1 MAKRDPIVAIIGRPN
16 VGKSTLFN
24 RIAQKRRSIVHP
36 QAGITRDRVYETV
49 TWTGRQ
55 FTLIDTGGYIT
66 GSQDT
71 MESAIRVQVQLAIE
85 EADLILF
92 MVDAYD
98 LLMPM
103 DNQIAELLRTFSKP
117 VLLIAN
123 KCDDEKREQHR
134 YEFFGLG
141 FGNVIPISA
150 QNGRRIG
157 DLLDS
162 ILENLPNEAPAE
174 KEGPD
179 HLRLAIVGIPN
190 VGKSSIVNAILG
202 VDKLIV
208 TDIPGT
214 TRDSIDS
221 EVQYHGQ
228 SITLIDTAGLRKKR
242 RIKDDIEFFS
252 NIRTD
257 RAIDRC
263 NVTVVVIDAVKG
275 FTRQDATIVRSII
288 DRKKG
293 MVVAINKWDLIEK
306 DSNTLK
312 NYQIDITDIF
322 SELSHYP
329 MIFISALTK
338 QRIGQ
343 ILDTANDVYVL
354 CKQRITTNALNKYF
368 QHVIDYTPPPA
379 VQGKYIQI
387 KYVTQVKKEPPV
399 FVFFCN
405 DPKGI
410 KEEYRRFLENRLR
423 KQFGFKG
430 VPVTLLFRQK

>member
-1 MAKRDPIVAIIGRPN
+1 MAKCDPIVAIIGRPN

-24 RIAQKRRSIVHP
+24 RIAQKRKSIVHS

-49 TWTGRQ
+49 AWTGRQ
-55 FTLIDTGGYIT
+55 FTLIDTGGYVPE
-66 GSQDT
+66 SQDT
-71 MESAIRVQVQLAIE
+71 MESAIRAQVQLAIE

-103 DNQIAELLRTFSKP
+103 DNQIAELLRTSSKP
-117 VLLIAN
+117 ILLIAN

-141 FGNVIPISA
+141 FGDVIPISA

-157 DLLDS
+157 DLLDL
-162 ILENLPNEAPAE
+162 ILENLPKEAPSE
-174 KEGPD
+174 KEEPD

-190 VGKSSIVNAILG
+190 AGKSSIVNAILG

-221 EVQYHGQ
+221 EVKYHGQ

-242 RIKDDIEFFS
+242 HIKDNIEFYS

-263 NVTVVVIDAVKG
+263 NVAVVVIDAVKG
-275 FTRQDATIVRSII
+275 FNRQDATIVRSII

-293 MVVAINKWDLIEK
+293 MVIVINKWDLIEK

-312 NYQIDITDIF
+312 NYQIDITEKF
-322 SELSHYP
+322 SELYHYP

-343 ILDTANDVYVL
+343 ILDTANEVYGL
-354 CKQRITTNALNKYF
+354 GKQRITTNALNKYF
-368 QHVIDYTPPPA
+368 QHVIDHTPPPS

-423 KQFGFKG
+423 KQFGFRG

>member
-24 RIAQKRRSIVHP
+24 RIAQKRKSIVHP

-55 FTLIDTGGYIT
+55 FTLIDTGGYVPD
-66 GSQDT
+66 SQDT
-71 MESAIRVQVQLAIE
+71 MESAIRAQVQLAIE

-117 VLLIAN
+117 ILLIAN

-141 FGNVIPISA
+141 FGDVIPISA

-157 DLLDS
+157 DLLDL
-162 ILENLPNEAPAE
+162 ILENLPNEAPTE
-174 KEGPD
+174 KDEPD

-202 VDKLIV
+202 VEKLIV

-228 SITLIDTAGLRKKR
+228 SITLIDTAGLRKKS
-242 RIKDDIEFFS
+242 RIKDNIEFYS

-257 RAIDRC
+257 RAINRC

-275 FTRQDATIVRSII
+275 FNRQDATIVRSII

-293 MVVAINKWDLIEK
+293 MVIAINKWDLIEK

-312 NYQIDITDIF
+312 NYQINITDMF
-322 SELSHYP
+322 SELYHYP

-343 ILDTANDVYVL
+343 ILDTANDVYISG
-354 CKQRITTNALNKYF
+354 KQRITTNALNKYF

-379 VQGKYIQI
+379 AQGKYIQI

>member
-24 RIAQKRRSIVHP
+24 RIAQKRKSIVHP

-55 FTLIDTGGYIT
+55 FILIDTGGYVP

-71 MESAIRVQVQLAIE
+71 MESAIRAQVQLAIE

-98 LLMPM
+98 LLMPL
-103 DNQIAELLRTFSKP
+103 DNQIAELLRTSSKP
-117 VLLIAN
+117 ILLIAN
-123 KCDDEKREQHR
+123 KCDGEKKEQDR

-141 FGNVIPISA
+141 FGDVIPISA

-157 DLLDS
+157 DLLDL
-162 ILENLPNEAPAE
+162 ILENLPSEAPAE
-174 KEGPD
+174 KDEPD
-179 HLRLAIVGIPN
+179 HLRLAIVGMPN
-190 VGKSSIVNAILG
+190 AGKSSIVNAILG

-221 EVQYHGQ
+221 EVKYHGQ

-242 RIKDDIEFFS
+242 HIKDNIEFYS

-263 NVTVVVIDAVKG
+263 NVVVVVIDAVKG
-275 FTRQDATIVRSII
+275 FDRQDAAIIRSII

-293 MVVAINKWDLIEK
+293 MVIAINKWDLIEK
-306 DSNTLK
+306 DSNTPK
-312 NYQIDITDIF
+312 NYQIDITERF
-322 SELSHYP
+322 SELYHYP

-354 CKQRITTNALNKYF
+354 GKQRITTNVLNKYF

-405 DPKGI
+405 DPKSV

>member
-293 MVVAINKWDLIEK
+293 MVIAINKWDLIEK

>member
-24 RIAQKRRSIVHP
+24 RIAQKRKSIVHP

-55 FTLIDTGGYIT
+55 FTLIDTGGYVPE
-66 GSQDT
+66 SLDT
-71 MESAIRVQVQLAIE
+71 MESAIRAQIQLAIE

-117 VLLIAN
+117 ILLIAN

-141 FGNVIPISA
+141 FGDVIPISA

-157 DLLDS
+157 DLLDL

-190 VGKSSIVNAILG
+190 VGKSSIVNAILR

-221 EVQYHGQ
+221 EVKNHGQ
-228 SITLIDTAGLRKKR
+228 SITIIDTAGLRKKR
-242 RIKDDIEFFS
+242 RIKDNIEFYS

-263 NVTVVVIDAVKG
+263 NVAVVVIDAVKG
-275 FTRQDATIVRSII
+275 FNRQDATIVRSII

-293 MVVAINKWDLIEK
+293 MVIAINKWDLIEK
-306 DSNTLK
+306 NSNTMK
-312 NYQIDITDIF
+312 NYQIDITEMF

-343 ILDTANDVYVL
+343 ILDTANDVYVSG
-354 CKQRITTNALNKYF
+354 KQRITTNALNKYF

>member
-1 MAKRDPIVAIIGRPN
+1 MAKCDPIVAIIGRPN

-55 FTLIDTGGYIT
+55 FTLIDTGGYVPD
-66 GSQDT
+66 SQDT
-71 MESAIRVQVQLAIE
+71 MESAIRAQVQLAIE

-103 DNQIAELLRTFSKP
+103 DNQIAELLRTSSKP
-117 VLLIAN
+117 ILLIAN

-141 FGNVIPISA
+141 FGDVIPISA
-150 QNGRRIG
+150 QDGRRIG
-157 DLLDS
+157 DLLDL

-190 VGKSSIVNAILG
+190 AGKSSIVNAILG

-221 EVQYHGQ
+221 EVKYHGQ

-242 RIKDDIEFFS
+242 RIKDNIEFYS

-257 RAIDRC
+257 RAIDRS
-263 NVTVVVIDAVKG
+263 NVAVVVIDAVKG
-275 FTRQDATIVRSII
+275 FNRQDATIVRSII

-293 MVVAINKWDLIEK
+293 MVIAINKWDLIEK

-312 NYQIDITDIF
+312 NYQINITEMF

-343 ILDTANDVYVL
+343 ILDTANDVYVSG
-354 CKQRITTNALNKYF
+354 KQRITTNVLNKYF
-368 QHVIDYTPPPA
+368 QHIIDYTPPPA

-430 VPVTLLFRQK
+430 FPVTLLFRQK

>member
-1 MAKRDPIVAIIGRPN
+1 MAKCDPIVAIIGRPN

-24 RIAQKRRSIVHP
+24 RIAQKRKSIVHP

-55 FTLIDTGGYIT
+55 FTLIDTGGYVP
-66 GSQDT
+66 GSRDT
-71 MESAIRVQVQLAIE
+71 MESAICAQVQLAIE
-85 EADLILF
+85 EADIILF

-98 LLMPM
+98 LLTPM
-103 DNQIAELLRTFSKP
+103 DSQIAELLRTSSKP
-117 VLLIAN
+117 ILLIAN

-141 FGNVIPISA
+141 FGDVIPISA

-157 DLLDS
+157 DLLDL

-174 KEGPD
+174 KEEPD
-179 HLRLAIVGIPN
+179 HLRLAIVGMPN
-190 VGKSSIVNAILG
+190 AGKSSIVNAILG

-221 EVQYHGQ
+221 DVKYHGQ

-242 RIKDDIEFFS
+242 YFKDNIEFYS
-252 NIRTD
+252 NIRAD

-263 NVTVVVIDAVKG
+263 NVAVMVIDAVKG
-275 FTRQDATIVRSII
+275 FDRQDATIIRSII

-293 MVVAINKWDLIEK
+293 LIIAINKWDLVEK

-312 NYQIDITDIF
+312 NYQIDITERF
-322 SELSHYP
+322 SELYHYP

-343 ILDTANDVYVL
+343 ILDTANDVYISG
-354 CKQRITTNALNKYF
+354 KQRIPTNALNKYF

-379 VQGKYIQI
+379 VQGKHIQI

-410 KEEYRRFLENRLR
+410 KEEYRRFLENKLR
-423 KQFGFKG
+423 KQFGFRG

>member
-1 MAKRDPIVAIIGRPN
+1 MAKCDPIVAIIGRPN

-24 RIAQKRRSIVHP
+24 RIAQKRKSIVHP

-55 FTLIDTGGYIT
+55 FTLIDTGGYVP
-66 GSQDT
+66 GSRDT
-71 MESAIRVQVQLAIE
+71 MGSAIRAQVQLAIE

-98 LLMPM
+98 LLTPM
-103 DNQIAELLRTFSKP
+103 DSQIAELLRTSSKP
-117 VLLIAN
+117 ILLIAN

-141 FGNVIPISA
+141 FGDVIPISA

-157 DLLDS
+157 DLLDL

-174 KEGPD
+174 KEEPD
-179 HLRLAIVGIPN
+179 HLRLAIVGMPN
-190 VGKSSIVNAILG
+190 AGKSSIVNAILG

-221 EVQYHGQ
+221 DVKYHGQ

-242 RIKDDIEFFS
+242 YFKDNIEFYS

-263 NVTVVVIDAVKG
+263 NVAVMVIDAVKG
-275 FTRQDATIVRSII
+275 FDRQDATIIRSII

-293 MVVAINKWDLIEK
+293 LIIAINKWDLVEK

-312 NYQIDITDIF
+312 NYQIDITERF
-322 SELSHYP
+322 SELYHYP

-343 ILDTANDVYVL
+343 ILDTANDVYISG
-354 CKQRITTNALNKYF
+354 KQRIPTNALNKYF

-379 VQGKYIQI
+379 VQGKHIQI

-410 KEEYRRFLENRLR
+410 KEEYRRFLENKLR
-423 KQFGFKG
+423 KQFGFRG

>member
-1 MAKRDPIVAIIGRPN
+1 MAKCDPIVAIIGRPN

-24 RIAQKRRSIVHP
+24 RIAQKRKSIVHP

-55 FTLIDTGGYIT
+55 FTLIDTGGYVP
-66 GSQDT
+66 GSRDT
-71 MESAIRVQVQLAIE
+71 MGSAIRAQVQLAIE

-98 LLMPM
+98 LLTPM
-103 DNQIAELLRTFSKP
+103 DSQIAELLRTSSKP
-117 VLLIAN
+117 ILLVAN

-141 FGNVIPISA
+141 FGDVIPISA

-157 DLLDS
+157 DLLDL
-162 ILENLPNEAPAE
+162 ILKNLPNEAPAE
-174 KEGPD
+174 KEEPD
-179 HLRLAIVGIPN
+179 HLRLAIVGMPN
-190 VGKSSIVNAILG
+190 AGKSSIVNAILG

-221 EVQYHGQ
+221 DVKYHGQ

-242 RIKDDIEFFS
+242 YFKDNIEFYS
-252 NIRTD
+252 NIRAD

-263 NVTVVVIDAVKG
+263 NVAVMVIDAVKG
-275 FTRQDATIVRSII
+275 FDRQDATIIRSII

-293 MVVAINKWDLIEK
+293 LIIAINKWDLVEK

-312 NYQIDITDIF
+312 NYQIDITERF
-322 SELSHYP
+322 SELYHYP

-343 ILDTANDVYVL
+343 ILDTANDVYISG
-354 CKQRITTNALNKYF
+354 KQRIPTNALNKYF

-379 VQGKYIQI
+379 AQGKHIQI

-410 KEEYRRFLENRLR
+410 KEEYRRFLENKLR
-423 KQFGFKG
+423 KQFGFRG

>member
-1 MAKRDPIVAIIGRPN
+1 MAKRDPVVAIIGRPN

-24 RIAQKRRSIVHP
+24 RIAQKRKSIVHS

-55 FTLIDTGGYIT
+55 FILIDTGGYVP

-71 MESAIRVQVQLAIE
+71 MESAIRAQVQLAIE

-103 DNQIAELLRTFSKP
+103 DNQIAELLRTSSKP
-117 VLLIAN
+117 ILLIAN

-141 FGNVIPISA
+141 FGDVIPISA

-157 DLLDS
+157 DLLDL
-162 ILENLPNEAPAE
+162 ILENLPSEAPAE
-174 KEGPD
+174 KDEPD
-179 HLRLAIVGIPN
+179 HLRLAIVGMPN
-190 VGKSSIVNAILG
+190 AGKSSIVNAILG

-221 EVQYHGQ
+221 EVKYHGQ

-242 RIKDDIEFFS
+242 HIKDNIEFYS

-263 NVTVVVIDAVKG
+263 NVVVVVIDAVKG
-275 FTRQDATIVRSII
+275 FDRQDATIIRSII

-293 MVVAINKWDLIEK
+293 LVIAINKWDLVEK

-312 NYQIDITDIF
+312 NYQLDITERF
-322 SELSHYP
+322 SELYHYP

-343 ILDTANDVYVL
+343 ILDTANDVYISG
-354 CKQRITTNALNKYF
+354 KQRITTNALNKYF

-379 VQGKYIQI
+379 AQGKYIQI

-430 VPVTLLFRQK
+430 VPVSLLFRQK

>member
-24 RIAQKRRSIVHP
+24 RIAQKRKSIVHP

-55 FTLIDTGGYIT
+55 FTLIDTGGYVPE
-66 GSQDT
+66 SLDT
-71 MESAIRVQVQLAIE
+71 MESAIRAQIQLAIE

-117 VLLIAN
+117 ILLIAN

-141 FGNVIPISA
+141 FGDVIPISA

-157 DLLDS
+157 DLLDL

-221 EVQYHGQ
+221 EVKNHGQ
-228 SITLIDTAGLRKKR
+228 SITIIDTAGLRKKR
-242 RIKDDIEFFS
+242 RIKDNIEFYS

-263 NVTVVVIDAVKG
+263 NVAVVVIDAVKG
-275 FTRQDATIVRSII
+275 FNRQDATIVRSII

-293 MVVAINKWDLIEK
+293 MVIAINKWDLIEK
-306 DSNTLK
+306 NSNTMK
-312 NYQIDITDIF
+312 NYQIDITEMF

-343 ILDTANDVYVL
+343 ILDTANDVYVSG
-354 CKQRITTNALNKYF
+354 KQRITTNALNKYF